1 MSDFSA
7 TLPPPPG
14 GLTGPTPPVAWWQR
28 RALRLVVSGVL
39 LVVGIASFFVARGG
53 KAEAATKVVLQP
65 AFSVPPAPF
74 TPTVAAAPPAQL
86 ATTATTTPAPRT
98 GSATPTN
105 GSSPGLYGGT
115 RDVPSCDAPRLV
127 SYLTANPDKGR
138 LWAQGSRIKQTD
150 IKDYVATLTPAVTRL
165 DVSVTDFA
173 LAGNR
178 LSARQV
184 VLQAGTAVLLDRAA
198 FPRVRCASG
207 NPLAEPRPVSKQPR
221 YQGPRWPGFQ
231 PTGVVIIR
239 PAPVV
244 ILVLVDIVNGLVF
257 VRIPGSIVVIDI
269 DQPPPGATIAVVPPG
284 GQATVRGENWPPGTP
299 VTITFDNPAV
309 TLGTAT
315 ATGSGT
321 IAADVTV
328 PEAAAVGVHQ
338 VTIAGGGLTAAQ
350 PLYVIPR
357 AVRRV

>member
-1 MSDFSA
+1 MSDSSA
-7 TLPPPPG
+7 TLPPPPE
-14 GLTGPTPPVAWWQR
+14 LR
-28 RALRLVVSGVL
+28 RATPAAPWWRSRQLRLVVSGVL
-39 LVVGIASFFVARGG
+39 LVVGIASFFLSRGG
-53 KAEAATKVVLQP
+53 TAEAAQKVVLQP
-65 AFSVPPAPF
+65 AFSVPHAPF
-74 TPTVAAAPPAQL
+74 TPSIAAPPPAQL

-98 GSATPTN
+98 DAAAPTS

-115 RDVPSCDAPRLV
+115 RDAPSCDAARLV
-127 SYLTANPDKGR
+127 SYLGANPEKGR
-138 LWAQGSRIKQTD
+138 LWAEASRIKPTD
-150 IKDYVATLTPAVTRL
+150 IRAYVATLTPAVLRL

-178 LSARQV
+178 LAARQV

-198 FPRVRCASG
+198 FPRVRCVSG
-207 NPLAEPRPVSKQPR
+207 NPLAEPRPVVKRPR
-221 YQGPRWPGFQ
+221 YQGPQWPGFQ

-257 VRIPGSIVVIDI
+257 VRIPGSIVIIDI

-284 GQATVRGENWPPGTP
+284 GLATVRGQNWPPGTP

-315 ATGSGT
+315 ATGDGNV
-321 IAADVTV
+321 AADVTV
-328 PEAAAVGVHQ
+328 PETAAVGVHQ

>member
-1 MSDFSA
+1 V
-7 TLPPPPG
+7 P
-14 GLTGPTPPVAWWQR
+14 WWQR
-28 RALRLVVSGVL
+28 RRLRLVVSGVL
-39 LVVGIASFFVARGG
+39 LVVGIASFFVGRGG
-53 KAEAATKVVLQP
+53 SAQAASKVVLQP
-65 AFSVPPAPF
+65 AFSVPSAPF
-74 TPTVAAAPPAQL
+74 APSVATPPPAQL
-86 ATTATTTPAPRT
+86 ATTATTTPAPRA
-98 GSATPTN
+98 GAATPTN

-127 SYLTANPDKGR
+127 SYLTANSDKGR
-138 LWAQGSRIKQTD
+138 LWAEASRIKPTD
-150 IKDYVATLTPAVTRL
+150 IRAYVATLTPAVTRL

-173 LAGNR
+173 LVGNR
-178 LSARQV
+178 LVARQV

-198 FPRVRCASG
+198 FPRVQCASG
-207 NPLAEPRPVSKQPR
+207 NPLAEPRLAAKQPR

-244 ILVLVDIVNGLVF
+244 ILVLVDIANGLVF

-269 DQPPPGATIAVVPPG
+269 DQPPPGATVAVVAPG
-284 GQATVRGENWPPGTP
+284 GLATVRGENWPPGTP

-315 ATGSGT
+315 ATGGGSVS
-321 IAADVTV
+321 AEVTV
-328 PEAAAVGVHQ
+328 PANAAVGVHQ

-357 AVRRV
+357 AVRRI